1 MRTGFERT
9 STRIRKL
16 EERIQPNRCPNMDR
30 LSVDEA
36 RELLSLLKLAH
47 RPGPEG
53 GADFALLS
61 PTDGERAEQ
70 LLDKAY
76 GREALN
82 A

>member
-1 MRTGFERT
+1 MKQEARL
-9 STRIRKL
+9 TRL
-16 EERIQPNRCPNMDR
+16 EARLGPEKCPNMDR

-53 GADFALLS
+53 GADFNLL
-61 PTDGERAEQ
+61 PPADGQRAEQ